1 VTKSPVDDVKRK
13 DHPYRKEDGVE
24 MKTYTVYRVDYR
36 TNKQELIG
44 KVMERRRD
52 ERSNNAADMLH
63 FAKKI
68 YATSPFDSNIFVIN
82 EGSPGGPLFRG
93 A

>member
-1 VTKSPVDDVKRK
+1 VKRK

-44 KVMERRRD
+44 KVMERRRE
-52 ERSNNAADMLH
+52 ERSNNAEDMLQL
-63 FAKKI
+63 AKKI
-68 YATSPFDSNIFVIN
+68 YANSSFDSSVFVIN
-82 EGSPGGPLFRG
+82 EGYPGGPLFRV